1 MGKFLAFAIILI
13 TACSALSADYGV
25 AKFVNPICGGADP
38 CVVKNPEGPGYW
50 YVYVNS
56 SLTGICVEY
65 AANPAEFKYTH
76 ENEVFSAKAGTEYV
90 YEFWAPELIRFGDK
104 WYIYFTAVGKSNV
117 HQLFVVS
124 GDDPMKPFGNVKCLG
139 CHNNDL
145 SIDQSVFEYKG
156 KLYTVY
162 SSGHG
167 STSQDL
173 YIAEMASPTEI
184 KGTEVL
190 LTKPELEWE
199 RRGWNVTEGPVA
211 LQRNGKLYIVYSASG
226 AAFDEYCLGILK
238 FKGGKVTDPANWE
251 KHPVP
256 IMTGQGNLLG
266 TGHCTFTTDADG
278 EVWCAFHI
286 NKPRTAEQYGNWVN
300 RYLCLQPVVWIDDF
314 PHFSPMVEK
323 PKYFK
328 YEK

>member
-1 MGKFLAFAIILI
+1 MSKFLTFAIILI
-13 TACSALSADYGV
+13 AACSALSADYGV

-38 CVVKNPEGPGYW
+38 CVVKNPVGPGYW
-50 YVYVNS
+50 YVYTSHTAVFA
-56 SLTGICVEY
+56 EY
-65 AANPAEFKYTH
+65 ALTPTDFEYSRK
-76 ENEVFSAKAGTEYV
+76 NEIFSANEGTEYEK
-90 YEFWAPELIRFGDK
+90 EFWAPELIRFGDK
-104 WYIYFTAVGKSNV
+104 WYIYFTAVGKSGI
-117 HQLFVVS
+117 HQLFVIS
-124 GDDPMKPFGNVKCLG
+124 GDDPMKPFGDVKCLG
-139 CHNNDL
+139 SHNNDL

-167 STSQDL
+167 STHQDL
-173 YIAEMASPTEI
+173 YIDEMESPTKI
-184 KGTEVL
+184 KGSEVF
-190 LTKPELEWE
+190 LTGPELEWE

-251 KHPVP
+251 KHPGP
-256 IMTGQGNLLG
+256 IMTGRGNLLG
-266 TGHCTFTTDADG
+266 TGHCTFTKDADG
-278 EVWCAFHI
+278 NDWCAFHI
-286 NKPRTAEQYGNWVN
+286 NKPRTAEQYGNWVP
-300 RYLCLQPVVWIDDF
+300 RFLCLQPVIWIDDF